1 MPATGGTTSCAA
13 ATNSGSATANQLAHT
28 YGFDAGAYANGR
40 LGAGETITLA
50 ELEPFESSD
59 IATYEACY
67 GISTTVNTNNVDGG
81 PGTGYGAGEASDDI
95 EDLAGLAPDAT
106 IDVYQAPNTSLEDL
120 YDVYNTIATN
130 DTAQVVSSS
139 WGQCEAIGGASFDES
154 EEPIFEQMATQG
166 QTMVVASGDTGSS
179 ECYRKNSSGE
189 LNVSDASSDPY
200 VTGVGGT
207 QLTSFGPPPSET
219 VWNDQYG
226 AGGGGIS
233 EFWQMPTYQQAL
245 GRNAESSGT
254 PCSAPSGDYCREV
267 PDVSALS
274 GSPYYAFYHEGVWG
288 GWYGTSLSTP
298 VWGALTALA
307 DQGCSSPA
315 GFLDPALYPNSG
327 DFNDIKSGNNDDT
340 STGYTGGL
348 FSATAGYDMADGL
361 GSPTAALFTPGVL
374 CTAETSTP
382 AITSLS
388 PNSGPTTG
396 NTTVTITGTNLP
408 GATAVTFGGAG
419 PAKSFT
425 VVSSTEITAVS
436 PATSAAVARLV
447 VVTTPA
453 GTTANVPAA
462 DFTYIGAPTI
472 TSLSPN
478 SGPTTGNT
486 TVTITGTNFTGATA
500 VTFGGA
506 GPAKSFTV
514 VSSTEITAVSPA
526 TSAAVARLVVV
537 TTPAGTTANVPA
549 ADFTYIGT
557 PTITS
562 LSPNSGPTTGNTTVT
577 ITGTNFHGGH
587 RGHLRWSGTGQELHR
602 GFEHRDHRRLS
613 GDLGRRGTLGRG
625 DNPGG
630 HHGQR
635 PCC

>member
-1 MPATGGTTSCAA
+1 MSTSVARAEAAFNVQIDNYKLPGGRTAYVNTSAPEAPVSVSGEITHILGLSNVAQASSSVGQVTPSSSGSSPDAATVPATGARRRVPPPRIVVVRLPTSLRTRMGLMPAP
-13 ATNSGSATANQLAHT
+13 T
-28 YGFDAGAYANGR
+28 NGR
-40 LGAGETITLA
+40 LGAGETIALA
-50 ELEPFESSD
+50 ELEPVESSD

-120 YDVYNTIATN
+120 YDVYDTIATN

-226 AGGGGIS
+226 AGGGGS
-233 EFWQMPTYQQAL
+233 
-245 GRNAESSGT
+245 RSSGRCPPT
-254 PCSAPSGDYCREV
+254 SRRSAEMPSQVGLPVVHHRATTAGRYLMCPHCLAPPTMPSTTREFGAAGMAQAFRRPSGR
-267 PDVSALS
+267 
-274 GSPYYAFYHEGVWG
+274 
-288 GWYGTSLSTP
+288 
-298 VWGALTALA
+298 LTALA

-315 GFLDPALYPNSG
+315 GFLDPALYANSG

-396 NTTVTITGTNLP
+396 NTTVTITGTHNSA
-408 GATAVTFGGAG
+408 GAAAVTFGGAG

-425 VVSSTEITAVS
+425 VVSST
-436 PATSAAVARLV
+436 
-447 VVTTPA
+447 
-453 GTTANVPAA
+453 
-462 DFTYIGAPTI
+462 
-472 TSLSPN
+472 
-478 SGPTTGNT
+478 
-486 TVTITGTNFTGATA
+486 
-500 VTFGGA
+500 
-506 GPAKSFTV
+506 
-514 VSSTEITAVSPA
+514 
-526 TSAAVARLVVV
+526 
-537 TTPAGTTANVPA
+537 
-549 ADFTYIGT
+549 
-557 PTITS
+557 
-562 LSPNSGPTTGNTTVT
+562 
-577 ITGTNFHGGH
+577 
-587 RGHLRWSGTGQELHR
+587 
-602 GFEHRDHRRLS
+602 RDHRRLS
-613 GDLGRRGTLGRG
+613 GDLGRRGALGRG

-630 HHGQR
+630 HHG
-635 PCC
+635 PTSLLG